1 MKQKIIKYV
10 LFSNVGLII
19 LAMVILIPV
28 LMIYCS
34 FGGEISDNGYIEGNI
49 EYADEYLSILNDNL
63 VRNNNGYVPLSRII
77 YFYNNDPD
85 LSFRDLYEKNLDDE
99 LKLVKPISDVC
110 NEYFIKSEACLEEN
124 LLNSKQ
130 NDEYELKPFVPP
142 IDMNNVLI
150 TSFFGNERIVFE
162 EYDVH
167 YAWDFGASAKTNVYS
182 IGDGIVKKVRFNQ
195 SVNVTDKT
203 NGLGNYIEIDYEYEG
218 KIYTAI
224 YSHLYPKSTNLKEG
238 QIVSSNQKIGE
249 VGTTGYSTGNHLHF
263 QVSLDGNKIDG
274 LNLIDFSSNL

>member
-1 MKQKIIKYV
+1 MKYIYDDKGNKIPTPDFWKDIQEVMAITNVDRV
-10 LFSNVGLII
+10 LFAYLKSPINNRKTNDKYGVPITYGCEATI
-19 LAMVILIPV
+19 A
-28 LMIYCS
+28 
-34 FGGEISDNGYIEGNI
+34 EIKQTMQQ
-49 EYADEYLSILNDNL
+49 
-63 VRNNNGYVPLSRII
+63 
-77 YFYNNDPD
+77 
-85 LSFRDLYEKNLDDE
+85 LY
-99 LKLVKPISDVC
+99 
-110 NEYFIKSEACLEEN
+110 
-124 LLNSKQ
+124 
-130 NDEYELKPFVPP
+130 DEYELKPFVPP

-195 SVNVTDKT
+195 SENVTDKT